1 MKWQK
6 SIFYAQRRVSNT
18 QFGAIPLVP
27 VESNNTVFMA
37 TNAESYVQR
46 VLRDVLTWL
55 LFYLIEFWSLLKI
68 IWQWFLVQNLLWFKV
83 NGRMNKIVAATQKVK
98 RYSRNL
104 IIPISTQSCGVSKRK
119 KSVEVFESETD
130 PRQLGIKYFRK
141 ALYPRYLTGFL
152 ISFKQLE
159 KSHKH
164 L

>member
-55 LFYLIEFWSLLKI
+55 LFYLIEF
-68 IWQWFLVQNLLWFKV
+68 
-83 NGRMNKIVAATQKVK
+83 
-98 RYSRNL
+98 
-104 IIPISTQSCGVSKRK
+104 
-119 KSVEVFESETD
+119 
-130 PRQLGIKYFRK
+130 
-141 ALYPRYLTGFL
+141 
-152 ISFKQLE
+152 
-159 KSHKH
+159 
-164 L
+164 